1 MLVSKFAYPELT
13 RIDSSEEGRKYNTPS
28 GILPSVTTILS
39 ATKSAQKIKA
49 LEMWRENIGNKEA
62 DRILME
68 SSNIGTI
75 IHKHVE
81 RFSLGE
87 ERPSGT
93 NLIHV
98 NARKLADVLIE
109 KGMSNVSEIYGVE
122 IPLYYPSLYA
132 GTTDCVGLHKG
143 ELAIIDF
150 KNSRKVKKEEYV
162 EDYKTQ
168 LVAYAEAHN
177 MVYGT
182 NIKKGVIMM
191 VVRGDTVA
199 SDFGKYQEWVLE
211 GEEFKKHQE
220 IWAKAVDKYYNSS
233 NS

>member
-1 MLVSKFAYPELT
+1 MLVSKFAYPQLI
-13 RIDSSEEGRKYNTPS
+13 RIDAEEGRKYDTPS

-39 ATKSAQKIKA
+39 ATKSIEKQKA
-49 LEMWRENIGNKEA
+49 LSKWRENVGDKEA
-62 DRILME
+62 TRIVTE
-68 SSNIGTI
+68 SANIGTI

-81 RFSLGE
+81 RFALGE
-87 ERPSGT
+87 ERPAGT
-93 NLIHV
+93 NLIHA
-98 NARKLADVLIE
+98 NAKKLADVLIDQ
-109 KGMSNVSEIYGVE
+109 GMKNVSEIYGVE

-132 GTTDCVGLHKG
+132 GTTDCIGLHKG
-143 ELAIIDF
+143 DLAIIDF
-150 KNSRKVKKEEYV
+150 KNSRKMKKEEYV

-177 MVYGT
+177 MIYGT

-211 GEEFKKHQE
+211 GEEFKKHQDL
-220 IWAKAVDKYYNSS
+220 WAKAVDKYYSSANS
-233 NS
+233 